1 MITGHNAST
10 IKAIYQVYKKQGR
23 INKKVKRDKV
33 LNQTFQFMLFVVD
46 DPHSNLTKISVEQH
60 EFQKLIAEEQHM
72 NLSNSQ
78 EQAITRILEQN
89 KLKIMNLLDNASALD
104 TFNQEMNLIS
114 SQDHPSQ
121 QFSTL
126 NLSCFRCK
134 EKNQP
139 TFLISKNKQFLTD
152 LISENQEDV
161 EDDEKNKFR
170 ILKTLNEQYRQ
181 MKM

>member
-33 LNQTFQFMLFVVD
+33 LNSTFQFMLFVAD
-46 DPHSNLTKISVEQH
+46 DPHANLSKISVEQY
-60 EFQKLIAEEQHM
+60 EFQKQIAEEQQM
-72 NLSNSQ
+72 NLSNSH

-89 KLKIMNLLDNASALD
+89 KLKIMNLLDNSTALD
-104 TFNQEMNLIS
+104 TFNQEMKMIS

-126 NLSCFRCK
+126 NLSCFSCN

-139 TFLISKNKQFLTD
+139 SFLMNKNTQFLPD
-152 LISENQEDV
+152 LISENQEYV
-161 EDDEKNKFR
+161 EDDGKNKLK
-170 ILKTLNEQYRQ
+170 ILKKLNEQYRQ